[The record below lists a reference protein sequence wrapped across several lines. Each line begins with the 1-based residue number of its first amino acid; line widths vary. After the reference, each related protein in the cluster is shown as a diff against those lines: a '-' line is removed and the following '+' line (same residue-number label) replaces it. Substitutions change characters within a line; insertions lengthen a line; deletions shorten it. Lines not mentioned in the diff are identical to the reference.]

1 MKVPFLDL
9 KAHHEPLREQLDAA
23 IAAVINNSAFAG
35 GPFVANF
42 ERDYAAYC
50 GARAA
55 IGVGNGTDALWL
67 ALLALGIGP
76 GDEVIT
82 VPNSFMAT
90 AEAISLTGAKPV
102 FVDVDGQSY
111 NMDASL
117 LQAAITPRTRAI
129 IPVHLFGQIADM
141 DSILGIAGE
150 RGIPVVEDACQA
162 HGAMHNGKRAGTLGV
177 AGCFSFYPGK
187 NLGAFGE
194 AGAVVTD
201 APELE
206 AKIRVLRDHG
216 QARKYYHS
224 HIGWNARMDGIQG
237 AVLAVKLKHLDAGN
251 ARRRAHARLYD
262 ELLREVEGVVTPFA
276 SDPSRHVY
284 HVYAVRVKGRDQV
297 LSAMADRG
305 ISCAIH
311 YPVPIHLQDA
321 YRGLG
326 YRPGDF
332 PVAERCAR
340 EFLSLPMFPELT
352 EEHIHFVAAGLKAC
366 VNADQP
372 PESVAATELGR

>member
-23 IAAVINNSAFAG
+23 IAAVINSSAFAG
-35 GPFVANF
+35 GPFVASF
-42 ERDYAAYC
+42 ERDFAAYC
-50 GARAA
+50 GAQAA
-55 IGVGNGTDALWL
+55 IGLGNGTDALWL

-102 FVDVDGQSY
+102 FVDVDERSY

-117 LQAAITPRTRAI
+117 LQAAITSHTRAI
-129 IPVHLFGQIADM
+129 IPVHLFGQTADM
-141 DSILGIAGE
+141 DAILGIAGK

-162 HGAMHNGKRAGTLGV
+162 HGAFYNGMRAGTLGV

-194 AGAVVTD
+194 AGAAVTS

-206 AKIRVLRDHG
+206 TKIRVLRDHG

-251 ARRRAHARLYD
+251 ACRRDHARLYD

-276 SDPSRHVY
+276 FDPSRHVY

-311 YPVPIHLQDA
+311 YPVPIHLQEA

-326 YRPGDF
+326 YREGDF
-332 PVAERCAR
+332 PVAERCAK

-352 EEHIHFVAAGLKAC
+352 EEQIHFVAAGLKAC
-366 VNADQP
+366 VNADPP
-372 PESVAATELGR
+372 PESRD

>member
-23 IAAVINNSAFAG
+23 IAEVINNSAFAG
-35 GPFVANF
+35 GPFVASF
-42 ERDYAAYC
+42 ERDFAAYC

-67 ALLALGIGP
+67 TLLALGLGP
-76 GDEVIT
+76 GEEVIT

-111 NMDASL
+111 NLDASR
-117 LQAAITPRTRAI
+117 LQEAITPRTRAI
-129 IPVHLFGQIADM
+129 IAVHLFGQIADL
-141 DSILGIAGE
+141 DSILEIAGE

-162 HGAMHNGKRAGTLGV
+162 HGAFYNGRRAGTLGV

-194 AGAVVTD
+194 AGAVVTGD
-201 APELE
+201 PELE
-206 AKIRVLRDHG
+206 ARIRVLRDHG

-224 HIGWNARMDGIQG
+224 HLGWNARMDGIQG

-251 ARRRAHARLYD
+251 ARRRAHAQLYD
-262 ELLREVEGVVTPFA
+262 ELLREVEGVVTPFV
-276 SDPSRHVY
+276 SKPSQHVY
-284 HVYAVRVKGRDQV
+284 HVYAVRVKDRDQV

-305 ISCAIH
+305 IFCAIH

-321 YRGLG
+321 YRGLS
-326 YRPGDF
+326 YRQGDF

-352 EEHIHFVAAGLKAC
+352 EEQIHFVAAGLKAC

-372 PESVAATELGR
+372 PESVAATGLSR